1 MQGEIT
7 ELRKRADEFECM
19 FNEVQNE
26 SKERLKE
33 VEESQLKLAQLQI
46 TLERQLHSCN
56 TEEKKNLQRLYSNYL
71 NMWSIFVLRLELNV
85 SNLESE
91 NQVLR
96 QQALVASNNE
106 ELAEEIEV

>member
-1 MQGEIT
+1 MDKFVTFKGKHVVIQILYMQGEIT

-46 TLERQLHSCN
+46 TLER
-56 TEEKKNLQRLYSNYL
+56 
-71 NMWSIFVLRLELNV
+71 
-85 SNLESE
+85 
-91 NQVLR
+91 
-96 QQALVASNNE
+96 
-106 ELAEEIEV
+106 

>member
-1 MQGEIT
+1 
-7 ELRKRADEFECM
+7 
-19 FNEVQNE
+19 
-26 SKERLKE
+26 
-33 VEESQLKLAQLQI
+33 
-46 TLERQLHSCN
+46 
-56 TEEKKNLQRLYSNYL
+56 
-71 NMWSIFVLRLELNV
+71 MWSMLVLRLELNV